1 MTGQAIA
8 RTDKVLLVPPHV
20 EVSAHAPIS
29 FGSFRLDRAQRLLLQ
44 DGEPVRIG
52 SRALDLLIA
61 LIDRAGDIV
70 SRHELLELVWRNVV
84 VDEAGVRVHMASLR
98 RALGDGRDG
107 ARYIVNIAGRGYSF
121 VAPIAPNEPD
131 PQPPPPAA
139 SLAPRSTGRVPPPPR
154 SLIGRE
160 AVITSLS
167 ELLLARRFISIVG
180 PGGIGKTTVA
190 AAIVQRLQSAFDDT
204 NVIFVD
210 FGAMTEGRLVP
221 GAVIAA
227 VGCAIGG
234 ADPVTELVTFLAD
247 KRVLIIFDS
256 CEHLVDPTSLLA
268 GELFQRSPGVHL
280 LVTSRESLRVD
291 GETVH
296 LLSPLAYPADE
307 FPTAPEAL
315 ATPAVQL
322 FMDRAAYS
330 GFHGELTDSDA
341 PVVGEICRRTDGIAL
356 AIELAASRVG
366 TYGIRGVANLLAGNA
381 KLRLAGRRNVVPRH
395 QTLEAML
402 DWSFELLAELEQRVL
417 SRLSVFVGLFS
428 IEAACSVAGSAGDD
442 GKATMVSIASLVDK
456 SMLWVQPVGKV
467 VFYRLADVTRAY
479 AATKLQEVEEL
490 EPISRRHARYFAS
503 LLKGVA
509 LEHGAYADMRP
520 YAPHI
525 SNVRKALE
533 WSFSDPESHAVA
545 VELAADAVPLFLGLW
560 LLSEGRHWSRLA
572 LSASDEIKELPR
584 RELRLPEAP
593 ADSAQNTQNDAQ
605 EFPDAIEPG
614 PNLLEADGGEMTRFR
629 LLAGLNSFLTTLGDF
644 EGGLAAA
651 KRCGIIAERIGA
663 LSDRVIAEWMLAA
676 AYHLGGDQA
685 AAMTH
690 CERGFA
696 LEAEIGHPEF
706 RLFGYDHHLRAELAL
721 SRILWLRGSPAR
733 ACRLVLEAM
742 EGAAL
747 SSLHSNYSMAAAN
760 GVAVLLWSGNSRES
774 GTHIDRLIAHVETHP
789 FKLNAAAALALK
801 GEWLVM
807 VGEPL
812 AGIAALQEALK
823 MLNREQFQMV
833 VPGAAR
839 ALADGLAQSGQYREA
854 QTMIDEVT
862 SSAERMGQKFWLP
875 DLYRTKGEI
884 NLKAPSPDVEAAEQA
899 FLVSIK
905 LAGEQGAIGW
915 ELKAA
920 IPLARLLIGRERAA
934 DAIALLTPIY
944 EAHSERTGT
953 TDLADA
959 KSLLESLR

>member
-1 MTGQAIA
+1 MTGQATA
-8 RTDKVLLVPPHV
+8 RTDEILLAPPHV
-20 EVSAHAPIS
+20 EASAHAPIS

-61 LIDRAGDIV
+61 LIDRAGEIV

-107 ARYIVNIAGRGYSF
+107 ARYIVNVAGRGYSF
-121 VAPIAPNEPD
+121 VAPITPNEPD

-160 AVITSLS
+160 AVIASLS

-381 KLRLAGRRNVVPRH
+381 KLRLAGRRTVVPRH

-456 SMLWVQPVGKV
+456 SMVWVQPVGEV

-479 AATKLQEVEEL
+479 AMTKMQEVEEL

-503 LLKGVA
+503 LLKGIA
-509 LEHGAYADMRP
+509 IEHGAYADMRP

-545 VELAADAVPLFLGLW
+545 VELAADAVPLFLNLW
-560 LLSEGRHWSRLA
+560 LLSEGRHWSR
-572 LSASDEIKELPR
+572 
-584 RELRLPEAP
+584 
-593 ADSAQNTQNDAQ
+593 
-605 EFPDAIEPG
+605 
-614 PNLLEADGGEMTRFR
+614 
-629 LLAGLNSFLTTLGDF
+629 
-644 EGGLAAA
+644 
-651 KRCGIIAERIGA
+651 
-663 LSDRVIAEWMLAA
+663 
-676 AYHLGGDQA
+676 
-685 AAMTH
+685 
-690 CERGFA
+690 FA
-696 LEAEIGHPEF
+696 
-706 RLFGYDHHLRAELAL
+706 
-721 SRILWLRGSPAR
+721 
-733 ACRLVLEAM
+733 
-742 EGAAL
+742 
-747 SSLHSNYSMAAAN
+747 
-760 GVAVLLWSGNSRES
+760 
-774 GTHIDRLIAHVETHP
+774 
-789 FKLNAAAALALK
+789 
-801 GEWLVM
+801 
-807 VGEPL
+807 
-812 AGIAALQEALK
+812 
-823 MLNREQFQMV
+823 
-833 VPGAAR
+833 
-839 ALADGLAQSGQYREA
+839 
-854 QTMIDEVT
+854 
-862 SSAERMGQKFWLP
+862 
-875 DLYRTKGEI
+875 
-884 NLKAPSPDVEAAEQA
+884 
-899 FLVSIK
+899 
-905 LAGEQGAIGW
+905 
-915 ELKAA
+915 
-920 IPLARLLIGRERAA
+920 
-934 DAIALLTPIY
+934 
-944 EAHSERTGT
+944 
-953 TDLADA
+953 
-959 KSLLESLR
+959 